1 MIHVR
6 LRPVTHPHR
15 SCWVDRQLPRPGRAP
30 PFRAACGTAPR
41 RIPQEAMSLVPSRMS
56 TFDSG
61 APPPSDL
68 DGGAGPRCYPDG
80 LIGTIHSAEGDEDAE
95 GRGGRVDDYR
105 RGCAGTGRSGRGS
118 GRRLRAWRV
127 APSQLDDTSRQRVV
141 QGYAKAGGFLFG
153 RRTYDNSRPTGRTP
167 PRKSR
172 SSPSH

>member
-1 MIHVR
+1 MRKVVVVEWMTI
-6 LRPVTHPHR
+6 
-15 SCWVDRQLPRPGRAP
+15 
-30 PFRAACGTAPR
+30 
-41 RIPQEAMSLVPSRMS
+41 
-56 TFDSG
+56 
-61 APPPSDL
+61 
-68 DGGAGPRCYPDG
+68 DG
-80 LIGTIHSAEGDEDAE
+80 
-95 GRGGRVDDYR
+95 VVQ
-105 RGCAGTGRSGRGS
+105 GTGRSGRGS